1 MKMNV
6 FNGNMA
12 AMDAPPVPLPVALL
26 PQAPT
31 ALDPARNPVVGYL
44 ARLGKSSRRTMGGAL
59 DTIARLLSGADA
71 TAARTPWHL
80 LLPSHTGAVRSVVV
94 DRYSP
99 ATANRMLSALKGVL
113 KECWRLGLLD
123 AETLERLRDLPP
135 ARGSRLAAG
144 RHVGDAELSE
154 LFVACGASTRGLRD
168 AALLALAFGG
178 GLRRSE
184 IVAVMLAD
192 VDLAEGGVRVIG
204 KGNRERQVFLASGG
218 TGALEAWLAVRGK
231 EPGPLLHPVRKG
243 GQIMR
248 RMMSAQGVHDAL
260 RALARTAGVE
270 RLSPHDARR
279 SWVGN
284 LLDAGC
290 DLATAQKLAGHASP
304 NVTARYDRR
313 PEAAKKR
320 AALLLRL
327 PYRIRT
333 AT

>member
-1 MKMNV
+1 
-6 FNGNMA
+6 MA
-12 AMDAPPVPLPVALL
+12 SMDTPPVPIAAALVPL
-26 PQAPT
+26 EPT
-31 ALDPARNPVVGYL
+31 ALDPARSPVVGYL

-59 DTIARLLSGADA
+59 DSIARLLSGPG
-71 TAARTPWHL
+71 ARAVTTPWAQ
-80 LLPSHTGAVRSVVV
+80 LLPSHTGAIRSALVE
-94 DRYSP
+94 RYAP
-99 ATANRMLSALKGVL
+99 QTANRMLAALRGCL

-144 RHVGDAELSE
+144 RHVGDAELAQ
-154 LFVACGASTRGLRD
+154 LFVACGTSTRGLRD

-184 IVAVMLAD
+184 IIGVQLAD
-192 VDLAEGGVRVIG
+192 VDLAEGGVRVLG
-204 KGNRERQVFLASGG
+204 KGNKERQVFLASGG
-218 TGALEAWLAVRGK
+218 SGALEAWLAVRGK
-231 EPGPLLHPVRKG
+231 EAGPLLHPVRKG
-243 GQIMR
+243 GLIMR
-248 RMMSAQGVHDAL
+248 RAMSAQGVHDAL

-327 PYRIRT
+327 PYRVRAGT
-333 AT
+333 

>member
-1 MKMNV
+1 
-6 FNGNMA
+6 
-12 AMDAPPVPLPVALL
+12 MDAPPPVPIAAALTTL
-26 PQAPT
+26 EPAS
-31 ALDPARNPVVGYL
+31 LDPARSPVVGYL

-59 DTIARLLSGADA
+59 DSIARLLSGA
-71 TAARTPWHL
+71 AARAATTPWHL
-80 LLPSHTGAVRSVVV
+80 LLPSHTGAVRSVVIE
-94 DRYSP
+94 RYSP
-99 ATANRMLSALKGVL
+99 ATANRMLAALRGCL

-123 AETLERLRDLPP
+123 AEALARLTDLPP

-144 RHVGDAELSE
+144 RHVGDAELAQ
-154 LFVACGASTRGLRD
+154 LFVACGTSNRGLRD
-168 AALLALAFGG
+168 AAMLALAFGG

-184 IVAVMLAD
+184 IVSVTLAD

-204 KGNRERQVFLASGG
+204 KGNKERQVFLASGG
-218 TGALEAWLAVRGK
+218 TGAIEGWLAVRGQ
-231 EPGPLLHPVRKG
+231 EPGPLLHPVLKG
-243 GQIMR
+243 GVIVR
-248 RMMSAQGVHDAL
+248 RAMSAQGVHDAV
-260 RALARTAGVE
+260 RALARTAGIE

-327 PYRIRT
+327 PYRVRAGT
-333 AT
+333 

>member
-1 MKMNV
+1 
-6 FNGNMA
+6 
-12 AMDAPPVPLPVALL
+12 MDAPPVTPPVALVPL
-26 PQAPT
+26 DAQS
-31 ALDPARNPVVGYL
+31 LDPARNPVVGYL
-44 ARLGKSSRRTMGGAL
+44 ARLGQSSRRTMGSAL
-59 DTIARLLSGADA
+59 DTIARLLSGEGA

-80 LLPSHTGAVRSVVV
+80 LLPSHTGAVRSVLV

-99 ATANRMLSALKGVL
+99 ATANRMLAALRGVL
-113 KECWRLGLLD
+113 KECWRLGLLN
-123 AETLERLRDLPP
+123 AETLERLRDLPA

-144 RHVGDAELSE
+144 RHVGDAELAD
-154 LFVACGASTRGLRD
+154 LFVACGTSPRGLRD

-184 IVAVMLAD
+184 IVAVMIAD
-192 VDLAEGGVRVIG
+192 VDFAEGGVRVVG
-204 KGNRERQVFLASGG
+204 KGNKERQVFLASGG
-218 TGALEAWLAVRGK
+218 TGALEAWIAVRGK

-243 GQIMR
+243 GHILR

-327 PYRIRT
+327 PYRVRT
-333 AT
+333 AM

>member
-1 MKMNV
+1 MNT
-6 FNGNMA
+6 
-12 AMDAPPVPLPVALL
+12 PSPTPPVALV
-26 PQAPT
+26 PQTPE

-59 DTIARLLSGADA
+59 DAIARLLSGDGAR
-71 TAARTPWHL
+71 AAHTPWHQ
-80 LLPSHTGAVRSVVV
+80 LLPSHTGAVRSVLV

-99 ATANRMLSALKGVL
+99 ATANRMLAALKGVL
-113 KECWRLGLLD
+113 KECWRLGLMD

-144 RHVGDAELSE
+144 RHVGDAELAA
-154 LFVACGASTRGLRD
+154 LFVACGASPRGLRD

-184 IVAVMLAD
+184 IVSVTLAD
-192 VDLAEGGVRVIG
+192 LDLAEGGVRVVG
-204 KGNRERQVFLASGG
+204 KGNKERQVFLASGG

-243 GQIMR
+243 GHIIR
-248 RMMSAQGVHDAL
+248 RAMSAQAVHDAL

-290 DLATAQKLAGHASP
+290 DLATAQRLAGHASP
-304 NVTARYDRR
+304 NVTSRYDRR

-327 PYRIRT
+327 PYRVRT